1 LKIDSVLTKEKSC
14 QKEVGINLVLH
25 RVKVNV
31 LILCFL
37 QMFSD
42 YQMQQMSENF
52 IDTFGFNDD
61 EFTESEEQVRYILCI
76 PLNHINNQ
84 YVAI

>member
-1 LKIDSVLTKEKSC
+1 MDFASFVTSTSVQFS
-14 QKEVGINLVLH
+14 G
-25 RVKVNV
+25 
-31 LILCFL
+31 LICLLQFFL

-61 EFTESEEQVRYILCI
+61 EFNDGEEQVR
-76 PLNHINNQ
+76 
-84 YVAI
+84 